1 MDRNTQEP
9 RNLNLSAIIN
19 QAMDLVNFFN
29 TSGMSQIN
37 GLIQGLTA
45 LNMTQLYQ
53 DMGANLQM
61 WFINSNGMDMG
72 NGTIEEILRF
82 IYLEIIS

>member
-82 IYLEIIS
+82 IYLKIIS